1 MKSTIN
7 NNSKIDFNDLKGQE
21 RYDAMISQKDP
32 EILKKWGKEQYELKE
47 KLIKTDD
54 PSLQNI
60 KYIAG
65 VDISFLKN
73 TNNNDENSKQLG
85 ISALVICDY
94 KTLKI
99 VYEDYKLVTIDE
111 PYVPGFLAF
120 REVKHFVN
128 LIEDLKK
135 NSPQYIPQVILVD
148 GNGIF
153 HNKGFGLASHLG
165 VLVDIPTIGC
175 GKTVFAV
182 DGITKRKVENIYY
195 YELKKKG
202 DSKKLIGKSGVQ
214 WGYAVRTTKEDDVPM
229 IISIGH
235 KISNETALQIAKKAC
250 IYRVPEPIRLSDK
263 ISRRLVWGYKT
274 FKDKFPHKN
283 WNLKKYLNDKYN
295 YIHGK
300 LYENH

>member
-1 MKSTIN
+1 MQN
-7 NNSKIDFNDLKGQE
+7 NNKIDYNELEGQE

-32 EILKKWGKEQYELKE
+32 DILKKWGKEQYELKE
-47 KLIKTDD
+47 KLKKTDD

-65 VDISFLKN
+65 VDISFIK
-73 TNNNDENSKQLG
+73 NNNEDSQQLG
-85 ISALVICDY
+85 ISALVVCDY

-111 PYVPGFLAF
+111 PYIPGFLAF

-128 LIEDLKK
+128 LIEELKQ

-182 DGITKRKVENIYY
+182 DGITKRKVEDIYY

-202 DSKKLIGKSGVQ
+202 DAKKLIGKSRTQ
-214 WGYAVRTTKEDDVPM
+214 WGYALRTTKEYDYPM

-235 KISNETALQIAKKAC
+235 KVSNETALQIVKNTC

-274 FKDKFPHKN
+274 FKDKHPYKN
-283 WNLKKYLNDKYN
+283 WNLKKYLSDRYN

-300 LYENH
+300 LY

>member
-1 MKSTIN
+1 MQN
-7 NNSKIDFNDLKGQE
+7 NNKIDYNELEGQE

-32 EILKKWGKEQYELKE
+32 DILKKWGKEQYELKE
-47 KLIKTDD
+47 KLKKTDD

-65 VDISFLKN
+65 VDISFIKN
-73 TNNNDENSKQLG
+73 RNEDSQQLG

-111 PYVPGFLAF
+111 PYIPGFLAF

-128 LIEDLKK
+128 LIEELKQ

-182 DGITKRKVENIYY
+182 DGITKRKVEDIYY

-202 DSKKLIGKSGVQ
+202 DAKKLIGKSRTQ
-214 WGYAVRTTKEDDVPM
+214 WGYALRTTKEYDYPM

-235 KISNETALQIAKKAC
+235 KVSNETALQIVKNTC

-274 FKDKFPHKN
+274 FKDKHPYKN
-283 WNLKKYLNDKYN
+283 WNLKKYLSDRYN

-300 LYENH
+300 LY

>member
-1 MKSTIN
+1 MNK
-7 NNSKIDFNDLKGQE
+7 NSKIDFNDLEGQD
-21 RYDAMISQKDP
+21 RYNALISQKDP

-73 TNNNDENSKQLG
+73 TNKNSTQLG

-111 PYVPGFLAF
+111 PYIPGFLAF
-120 REVKHFVN
+120 REVKHFVK
-128 LIEDLKK
+128 LIDDLKK
-135 NSPQYIPQVILVD
+135 NKPQYIPQVILVD

-182 DGITKRKVENIYY
+182 DGITKRKVEDIYY
-195 YELKKKG
+195 YDLKKKG
-202 DSKKLIGKSGVQ
+202 DSKELKGKSGVT
-214 WGYAVRTTKEDDVPM
+214 WGYALRTTKEYDEPM

-274 FKDKFPHKN
+274 FKDNHPNQK
-283 WNLKKYLNDKYN
+283 WNLKRYLSEKYN

-300 LYENH
+300 LYES